1 MKLASDVCSRVATL
15 ALLTLA
21 DAGFLWMFLSTDPL
35 AQLGAELGGRQSRLA
50 GDAAGFA
57 AAWRH
62 GMAGNSW
69 VYLPGFCATAAAVW
83 LHARHAHS
91 RLALAHLDRVLA
103 GAIALV
109 LARAAAPSSAAT
121 VVRAFEEA
129 ANMQLAGPIPT
140 PSAGAM
146 FSGGYTLC
154 AWSVFVLAC
163 REALVRRT
171 LRPFVVAALF
181 AGGLVVIRP
190 WTVDEFTSHWADG
203 IVAGSAS
210 AWASFALVFVLAA
223 LLAAAERR
231 SPQPQPEEG
240 PLQNGRTAHG
250 ENADQVGRNRDD
262 VEAGRLE
269 PIESA
274 QSHHQQE
281 AGIRRR

>member
-1 MKLASDVCSRVATL
+1 MRWLLATGQV
-15 ALLTLA
+15 
-21 DAGFLWMFLSTDPL
+21 
-35 AQLGAELGGRQSRLA
+35 ERL
-50 GDAAGFA
+50 
-57 AAWRH
+57 
-62 GMAGNSW
+62 
-69 VYLPGFCATAAAVW
+69 
-83 LHARHAHS
+83 
-91 RLALAHLDRVLA
+91 LA
-103 GAIALV
+103 GAFALV
-109 LARAAAPSSAAT
+109 IARAAAPASAAT
-121 VVRAFEEA
+121 VVRAFEDA
-129 ANMQLAGPIPT
+129 ANVHLAGPIPP

-146 FSGGYTLC
+146 FSGAYTLW
-154 AWSVFVLAC
+154 AWSVFVVAC

-181 AGGLVVIRP
+181 AAGVVVIRP

-210 AWASFALVFVLAA
+210 AWVSFALVFVLAA

-240 PLQNGRTAHG
+240 PLQNLRTAHG
-250 ENADQVGRNRDD
+250 ENADQVRRDRDD